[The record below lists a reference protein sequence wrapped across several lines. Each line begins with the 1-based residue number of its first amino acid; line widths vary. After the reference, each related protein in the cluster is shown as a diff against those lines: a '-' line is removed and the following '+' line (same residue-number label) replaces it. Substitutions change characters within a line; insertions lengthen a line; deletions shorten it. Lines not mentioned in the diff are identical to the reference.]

1 MRIFAVVSI
10 ILYLVALTLSL
21 ISIISSSIFEVN
33 NDQNKVT
40 YSMFEACATELGTLA
55 CEWWPSDKFPSGR
68 GNFFEYN
75 K

>member
-1 MRIFAVVSI
+1 MRIYAVISI
-10 ILYLVALTLSL
+10 ILYLIALTLSL

-40 YSMFEACATELGTLA
+40 YSMFEACATELGTLV